1 MASWRSVPESGTV
14 LGIRLLVLVTRVF
27 GRGIAGVVLTFVA
40 LYFALVR
47 GVARRASRDYLR
59 RVGLPHRFRDVV
71 SHLHTFARVSL
82 DRLYFLTGNWKPFT
96 FEHVNHDGLVQ
107 AAESK
112 RGVLLLGAHLGS
124 FEVMRCRARS
134 YELPINVVVDFSNA
148 ARINSVLRSL
158 SPESD
163 TRIISLADDAVA
175 AMLAIRAAIE
185 RGELVAILG
194 DRAPATSARETAA
207 ARTVQVTL
215 LGAPAELPMGP
226 WLIAHALRCPVYF
239 VAGLYTPPNH
249 YQLHFELLASEVV
262 LDRKDRQGAIS
273 RYAQR
278 YADLIER
285 HLRAAPL
292 NWFNFYD
299 FWSVRDRASDRAP
312 DRASDRASDRPTE
325 RAGERAGDAAPG

>member
-14 LGIRLLVLVTRVF
+14 FGIRLLVLVTRAF
-27 GRGIAGVVLTFVA
+27 GRRIAGLVLYFVA

-47 GVARRASRDYLR
+47 GAARRASRDYLR
-59 RVGLPHRFRDVV
+59 RMGLGSRFRDVV
-71 SHLHTFARVSL
+71 AHLHTFARVSL

-96 FEHVNHDGLVQ
+96 FEQVNHDGLVA

-112 RGVLLLGAHLGS
+112 RGVLLVGAHLGS

-148 ARINSVLRSL
+148 ARINSVLRTL

-163 TRIISLADDAVA
+163 TRLISLADDAVA

-194 DRAPATSARETAA
+194 DRAPATSSREAASARA
-207 ARTVQVTL
+207 VKVDL
-215 LGAPAELPMGP
+215 LGAPAELPTGP

-262 LDRKDRQGAIS
+262 LDRKDRQGSIA

-278 YADLIER
+278 YADTLER
-285 HLRAAPL
+285 HARAAPL

-299 FWSVRDRASDRAP
+299 FWSLR
-312 DRASDRASDRPTE
+312 DRPTE
-325 RAGERAGDAAPG
+325 PASEPAGQRPPERTDRPPDRPTHSAPG

>member
-1 MASWRSVPESGTV
+1 M
-14 LGIRLLVLVTRVF
+14 LGIRLLVLVTRAF
-27 GRGIAGVVLTFVA
+27 GRRIAGVVLYFVA

-47 GVARRASRDYLR
+47 GTARRASRDYLR
-59 RVGLPHRFRDVV
+59 RVGQRSRFRDVV
-71 SHLHTFARVSL
+71 AHLHTFARVSL

-96 FEHVNHDGLVQ
+96 FEQVNHEGLVEVAQ
-107 AAESK
+107 AR
-112 RGVLLLGAHLGS
+112 RGVLLVGAHLGS

-163 TRIISLADDAVA
+163 TRLISLADDAVA

-194 DRAPATSARETAA
+194 DRAPATSSREAA
-207 ARTVQVTL
+207 SARTVTAHL
-215 LGAPAELPMGP
+215 LGAPVELPTGP
-226 WLIAHALRCPVYF
+226 WLIAHSLRCPVYF

-262 LDRKDRQGAIS
+262 LDRKDRRGSIAG
-273 RYAQR
+273 YAQR
-278 YADLIER
+278 YADMLER
-285 HLRAAPL
+285 HVRAAPR

-299 FWSVRDRASDRAP
+299 FWRQPERDEQRSVA
-312 DRASDRASDRPTE
+312 E
-325 RAGERAGDAAPG
+325 R